1 MRSEEE
7 QLIEKLRRIEAL
19 FARPGTDG
27 ERVAAERA
35 RDRIL
40 ERLQSTLGTRPQAAP
55 RETLVEFRFSLADPW
70 SRRLLH
76 ALLHHHGFAPYRRAG
91 QRRTT
96 IRARVPR
103 RFVDEVLWPQF
114 REFER
119 ELRDY
124 FDRCTDRIIEQALA
138 AGSASPGARR

>member
-1 MRSEEE
+1 VLTDE
-7 QLIEKLRRIEAL
+7 QHLIEKLRRIEAL

-27 ERVAAERA
+27 ERIAAGRA

-40 ERLQSTLGTRPQAAP
+40 QRL
-55 RETLVEFRFSLADPW
+55 RETPAKPAAQEEILIEFRFSLADPW
-70 SRRLLH
+70 SQRLLN
-76 ALLHHHGFAPYRRAG
+76 ALLRHHGVSPYRRRG
-91 QRRTT
+91 QRRNVIT
-96 IRARVPR
+96 ARMSR

-124 FDRCTDRIIEQALA
+124 FDSSTERIIDQALA
-138 AGSASPGARR
+138 SSPVSAKKSR